1 MTRYKAKNTTS
12 KYKSETGYTLE
23 MWAEM
28 QGVSRQMIEKRF
40 ARYGTCIES
49 EIVKI
54 KAREREQKLR
64 DIEQK
69 IKDGVPVSR
78 YYRNLV
84 NTQDPHLN
92 DVLMAE
98 YEEQNENIQV

>member
-12 KYKSETGYTLE
+12 KWKSLTGYTLE

-40 ARYGTCIES
+40 AKYGTCIES
-49 EIVKI
+49 EIIKI
-54 KAREREQKLR
+54 KATQRQQKLDR
-64 DIEQK
+64 IEQD
-69 IKDGVPVSR
+69 IRNGVPVSR
-78 YYRNLV
+78 YYRKLV

-98 YEEQNENIQV
+98 YEQEQNEI

>member
-12 KYKSETGYTLE
+12 KWKSLTGYTLE

-49 EIVKI
+49 EILKI
-54 KAREREQKLR
+54 KAREREQKMR

-78 YYRNLV
+78 YYRKMV

-98 YEEQNENIQV
+98 YEQEQQ

>member
-1 MTRYKAKNTTS
+1 MTRYKARNTTS
-12 KYKSETGYTLE
+12 KWKSLTGYTLE

-49 EIVKI
+49 EILKI
-54 KAREREQKLR
+54 KAREREQKMR

-78 YYRNLV
+78 YYRKMV

-98 YEEQNENIQV
+98 YEQEQQ

>member
-1 MTRYKAKNTTS
+1 MTKYKAKNTTS

-54 KAREREQKLR
+54 KAREREQKLQ

-69 IKDGVPVSR
+69 IIDGVPVSR
-78 YYRNLV
+78 YYRKMV

-98 YEEQNENIQV
+98 YEQEQQ

>member
-1 MTRYKAKNTTS
+1 MTKYKAKNTTS

-28 QGVSRQMIEKRF
+28 QGVSRHMIEKRF

-54 KAREREQKLR
+54 KAREREQKLQ

-78 YYRNLV
+78 YYRKMV

-98 YEEQNENIQV
+98 YEQEQQ

>member
-1 MTRYKAKNTTS
+1 MTKYKAKTTTS

-54 KAREREQKLR
+54 KAREREQKLQ

-78 YYRNLV
+78 YYRKMV

-98 YEEQNENIQV
+98 YEQEQQ

>member
-1 MTRYKAKNTTS
+1 MPRYKAKNTTS
-12 KYKSETGYTLE
+12 KYKSETGFTLQ

-54 KAREREQKLR
+54 KAREREQKLQ

-78 YYRNLV
+78 YYRKMV

-98 YEEQNENIQV
+98 YEQEQQ